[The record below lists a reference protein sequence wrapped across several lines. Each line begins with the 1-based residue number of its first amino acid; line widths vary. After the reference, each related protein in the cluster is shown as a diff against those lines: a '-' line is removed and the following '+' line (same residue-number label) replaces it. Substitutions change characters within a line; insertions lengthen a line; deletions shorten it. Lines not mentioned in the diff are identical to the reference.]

1 MAKVNLNLEIDVQ
14 EAFLALSQS
23 EKEEFLAKNIDYI
36 GGLSDVAGACFNDW
50 ETTEFLELEIDKISD
65 DALLAE
71 LERRGLN

>member
-23 EKEEFLAKNIDYI
+23 EKEEFLANNIDYI
-36 GGLSDVAGACFNDW
+36 GGISDVAVKCFNGW
-50 ETTEFLELEIDKISD
+50 EKIEFLELEIYNISN

-71 LERRGLN
+71 VERRGLN